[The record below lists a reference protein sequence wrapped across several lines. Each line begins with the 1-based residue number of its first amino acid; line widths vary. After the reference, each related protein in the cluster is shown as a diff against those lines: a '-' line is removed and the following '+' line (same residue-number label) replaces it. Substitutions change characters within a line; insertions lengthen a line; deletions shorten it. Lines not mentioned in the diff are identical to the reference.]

1 MLTSFMFVLGLVLG
15 MILMWL
21 LSTFRQLLQMY
32 RLAELVLLLLMWEQ
46 IGE

>member
-32 RLAELVLLLLMWEQ
+32 RIAELVLLLLMWEQ
-46 IGE
+46 VDR

>member
-21 LSTFRQLLQMY
+21 LSAMRQLLQMY
-32 RLAELVLLLLMWEQ
+32 RLAELVLLMLMWEQ
-46 IGE
+46 VDR

>member
-46 IGE
+46 VDR